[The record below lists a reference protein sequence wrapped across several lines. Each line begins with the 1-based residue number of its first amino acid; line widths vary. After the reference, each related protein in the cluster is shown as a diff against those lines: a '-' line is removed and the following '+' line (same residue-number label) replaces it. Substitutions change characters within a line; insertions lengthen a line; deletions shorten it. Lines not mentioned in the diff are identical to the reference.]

1 MSSTLPAHWS
11 PSELDS
17 VAVDSRHYQLNTS
30 LGETAGLL
38 RVNTGGT
45 HSNHCVSEG
54 ERLWY
59 KFLLLQWASTIVM
72 PSVTA

>member
-54 ERLWY
+54 ERL
-59 KFLLLQWASTIVM
+59 
-72 PSVTA
+72 